1 MASHDLKIEW
11 VIVKG
16 VSDLAD
22 GNRISDVSWKQFA
35 CVMAASVVSHML
47 SDSIVFRQWPHYPG
61 M

>member
-22 GNRISDVSWKQFA
+22 GNRISDVSWKHFA

-47 SDSIVFRQWPHYPG
+47 SDSIAFRQWLHHPG

>member
-22 GNRISDVSWKQFA
+22 GNRISDESWRDFA

-47 SDSIVFRQWPHYPG
+47 SDSIVFKQWPHYQG

>member
-22 GNRISDVSWKQFA
+22 GNRIADESWKHFA

-47 SDSIVFRQWPHYPG
+47 SDSIVFRQ
-61 M
+61 

>member
-22 GNRISDVSWKQFA
+22 DNRISDVPWKHFA
-35 CVMAASVVSHML
+35 CAMAASVVSHML
-47 SDSIVFRQWPHYPG
+47 SDSIVFRQWPHYQG